1 MAGERRKSNVPRL
14 CADRFQIL
22 ARILARMGSNNSQIT
37 DDRSRNRRSR
47 AASRRAEA
55 LHEGGFTLVELLI
68 AAAITVIIVVMLGL
82 MLGSLMSSAS
92 HASQRVDAF
101 RDARAALQMMERD
114 FANLVQT
121 QWQPDPFA
129 SPTPTPGTLQPLTR
143 PLPYIALKNIA
154 DPTAANQEIYAVIG
168 ARNTGSGD
176 VCLVGYYCSWDGRA
190 YSLRR
195 FFRDSAASYAVL
207 ASPSPLPSPATYIP
221 DSDLYKP
228 SPSPSPGP
236 ADDVVAQY
244 VWNLRI
250 AAYDANGVELSYP
263 YLCDTSAVSATRPPA
278 AIEISFDAM
287 SPQAARTVMSVSSS
301 PTAWMDPTDPNYQR
315 LIVPHKYQF
324 RTRI

>member
-1 MAGERRKSNVPRL
+1 MIRPNKKFGFIPPLPRER
-14 CADRFQIL
+14 A
-22 ARILARMGSNNSQIT
+22 
-37 DDRSRNRRSR
+37 
-47 AASRRAEA
+47 
-55 LHEGGFTLVELLI
+55 FTLAELMI
-68 AAAITVIIVVMLGL
+68 ATGITVIIILLFGA
-82 MLGSLMSSAS
+82 MLGSLMSTTSRAN
-92 HASQRVDAF
+92 QRIDAF

-129 SPTPTPGTLQPLTR
+129 SPAPGTTQPLTR
-143 PLPYIALKNIA
+143 PLPYLALKNIA
-154 DPTAANQEIYAVIG
+154 DPTAANREIYGVIG
-168 ARNTGSGD
+168 ARNSGLGD

-207 ASPSPLPSPATYIP
+207 SSPSPLPSPATYIP

-250 AAYDANGVELSYP
+250 AAYDANGNVLSCP
-263 YLCDTSAVSATRPPA
+263 YTCDTSAVSATRPPA
-278 AIEISFDAM
+278 AIEISFNVM

-301 PTAWMDPTDPNYQR
+301 PTAWTDPTDPNYQR

-324 RTRI
+324 RTRINLQ

>member
-1 MAGERRKSNVPRL
+1 MIPLNKKFGFTLATPHERSTLR
-14 CADRFQIL
+14 
-22 ARILARMGSNNSQIT
+22 
-37 DDRSRNRRSR
+37 
-47 AASRRAEA
+47 SRRAIA
-55 LHEGGFTLVELLI
+55 LSEGGFTLVELLI
-68 AAAITVIIVVMLGL
+68 AAVITVVIVVMLGL

-129 SPTPTPGTLQPLTR
+129 SPTPTPGTAQPLTR
-143 PLPYIALKNIA
+143 PLPYLALKNIY
-154 DPTAANQEIYAVIG
+154 DPTATNQEIYGGIG
-168 ARNTGSGD
+168 TKNSGPSD

-207 ASPSPLPSPATYIP
+207 SSPSPLPSPASYIP

-228 SPSPSPGP
+228 NPSPSPGP
-236 ADDVVAQY
+236 ADDVLARY

-250 AAYDANGVELSYP
+250 TAYDANGNVLSYP
-263 YLCDTSAVSATRPPA
+263 YECDTSAVSATRPPA
-278 AIEISFDAM
+278 AIEISFNAM
-287 SPQAARTVMSVSSS
+287 SPQAARTVMSVSST
-301 PTAWMDPTDPNYQR
+301 PADWTDTTTQNYQS
-315 LIVPHKYQF
+315 LVKPHKYEF
-324 RTRI
+324 RTRINLQ

>member
-1 MAGERRKSNVPRL
+1 
-14 CADRFQIL
+14 
-22 ARILARMGSNNSQIT
+22 MGSNNSQIT

-55 LHEGGFTLVELLI
+55 LRKGGFTLVELLI
-68 AAAITVIIVVMLGL
+68 AAAITVVIVVMLGL

-101 RDARAALQMMERD
+101 RDARAALQIMERD

-129 SPTPTPGTLQPLTR
+129 NPTPTPGTLQPLTR
-143 PLPYIALKNIA
+143 PLPYLALKNIA

-207 ASPSPLPSPATYIP
+207 SSPSPLPSPVTYIP
-221 DSDLYKP
+221 DSDLYTRHA
-228 SPSPSPGP
+228 SPSPGP

-250 AAYDANGVELSYP
+250 AAYDANGNVLSYP
-263 YLCDTSAVSATRPPA
+263 YTCDTSAVSATRPPA
-278 AIEISFDAM
+278 AIEISFNVM

-301 PTAWMDPTDPNYQR
+301 PADWDPTTQTQTYQR
-315 LIVPHKYQF
+315 LILPHKYEF
-324 RTRI
+324 RTRISLQ

>member
-1 MAGERRKSNVPRL
+1 MMIRPDKKL
-14 CADRFQIL
+14 
-22 ARILARMGSNNSQIT
+22 
-37 DDRSRNRRSR
+37 
-47 AASRRAEA
+47 
-55 LHEGGFTLVELLI
+55 GFTLPMPRERAFTLAELLI
-68 AAAITVIIVVMLGL
+68 ATGITVIMVLLLGA
-82 MLGSLMSSAS
+82 MLGSLMSTTSRAN
-92 HASQRVDAF
+92 QRIDAF

-129 SPTPTPGTLQPLTR
+129 SPAPGSTQPLTR
-143 PLPYIALKNIA
+143 PLPYLALKNIA
-154 DPTAANQEIYAVIG
+154 DPTAANREIYGVIG
-168 ARNTGSGD
+168 ARNSGLGD

-207 ASPSPLPSPATYIP
+207 SSPSPLPSPATYIP

-250 AAYDANGVELSYP
+250 AAYDANGNVLSYP
-263 YLCDTSAVSATRPPA
+263 YTCDTSPVSATRPPA
-278 AIEISFDAM
+278 AIEISFNVM

-301 PTAWMDPTDPNYQR
+301 PADWDPTTQTQTYQR
-315 LIVPHKYQF
+315 LILPHKYEF
-324 RTRI
+324 RTRISLQ

>member
-1 MAGERRKSNVPRL
+1 
-14 CADRFQIL
+14 
-22 ARILARMGSNNSQIT
+22 
-37 DDRSRNRRSR
+37 
-47 AASRRAEA
+47 
-55 LHEGGFTLVELLI
+55 LI
-68 AAAITVIIVVMLGL
+68 ATGITVIMVLLLGA
-82 MLGSLMSSAS
+82 MLGSLMSTTSRAN
-92 HASQRVDAF
+92 QRIDAF

-129 SPTPTPGTLQPLTR
+129 SPAPGSTQPLTR
-143 PLPYIALKNIA
+143 PLPYLALKNIA
-154 DPTAANQEIYAVIG
+154 DPTAANREIYGVIG
-168 ARNTGSGD
+168 ARNSGLGD

-207 ASPSPLPSPATYIP
+207 SSPSPLPSPVTYIP

-228 SPSPSPGP
+228 NSSPSPGP

-250 AAYDANGVELSYP
+250 AAYDANGNVLSYP
-263 YLCDTSAVSATRPPA
+263 YTCDTSAVSATRPPA
-278 AIEISFDAM
+278 AIEISFNVM

-301 PTAWMDPTDPNYQR
+301 PADWDPTTQTQTYQR
-315 LIVPHKYQF
+315 LILPHKYEF
-324 RTRI
+324 RTRISLQ